1 MSWYIPLRG
10 IKILLPIAQ
19 LGLRLDARALLRDVD
34 PAGGEVLL
42 CGSDDFLEGVINVED
57 AVDEGGDN
65 REGLRGRV
73 VLVRE
78 LVYGVRMG

>member
-1 MSWYIPLRG
+1 MSWYVPLRG

-19 LGLRLDARALLRDVD
+19 LGLRLDARALLRNINS
-34 PAGGEVLL
+34 AGGEVLL
-42 CGSDDFLEGVINVED
+42 CGGDDFLEGVVDVED
-57 AVDEGGDN
+57 AVDEGGDD